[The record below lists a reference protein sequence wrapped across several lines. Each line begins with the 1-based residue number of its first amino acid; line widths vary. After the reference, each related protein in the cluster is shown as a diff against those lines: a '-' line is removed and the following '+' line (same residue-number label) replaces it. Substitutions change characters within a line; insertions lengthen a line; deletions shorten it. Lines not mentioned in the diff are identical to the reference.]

1 MCKGLSCFKI
11 ISTKIIKYKNNF
23 NYCWNYGP
31 STLLLHFIKY
41 RPDQLNSNHTKI
53 AVNSTIQFLKAALK
67 EMPAKS
73 LNFFGPLTTKWRPC
87 KMFVKLNGKHLLMA
101 NIFKLHE
108 YQRFALM
115 KMHNMC
121 KIWFDNK
128 IFSLWKRLV
137 FDYRAVENAIF

>member
-1 MCKGLSCFKI
+1 MFFDGSFFKKKICWHLEFLINQIFVQRFISCFKI
-11 ISTKIIKYKNNF
+11 ISIKIIKYKNNF

-108 YQRFALM
+108 YQTFGLM
-115 KMHNMC
+115 KMHNMH
-121 KIWFDNK
+121 
-128 IFSLWKRLV
+128 
-137 FDYRAVENAIF
+137 